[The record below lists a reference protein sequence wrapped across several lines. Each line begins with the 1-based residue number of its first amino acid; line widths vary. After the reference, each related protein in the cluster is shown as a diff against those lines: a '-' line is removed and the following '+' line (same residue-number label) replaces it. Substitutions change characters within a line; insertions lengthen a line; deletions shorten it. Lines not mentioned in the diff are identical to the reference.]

1 MPLNLFL
8 YNGIKTTM
16 KTMTSLRMDAKLKK
30 KISQI
35 AAERN
40 RSFSNLVETVL
51 MKYVESKKKKN
62 ARKPFAE
69 TENP

>member
-1 MPLNLFL
+1 
-8 YNGIKTTM
+8 
-16 KTMTSLRMDAKLKK
+16 MDAKLKK

-69 TENP
+69 TDNP